1 MRLLAIDTALD
12 LCSVAFAEADPPASA
27 APWSAQVE
35 SQEMLR
41 GHAEA
46 LIPMIERV
54 LAAAGAG
61 YGDLDRIVATVGPGS
76 FTGLRVGL
84 AAARAIALA
93 AKKPLV
99 AVDTLAALA
108 ETHRPS
114 LGRQVI
120 AALIDARR
128 SEVYAALFGAD
139 GELLAAPRA
148 DSAAAVA
155 ADFAPAAP
163 VLVGSGAPLVA
174 AAWPAEA
181 GKPLGNVENPHA
193 PDIMAVVRLGAR
205 GTPTTTARPLY
216 LRPPDAKPQT
226 RFRIERR
233 CS

>member
-1 MRLLAIDTALD
+1 MRILAIDTALD
-12 LCSVAFAEADPPASA
+12 LCSVAIADPDAPAA
-27 APWSAQVE
+27 AIVE

-41 GHAEA
+41 GHAAA
-46 LIPMIERV
+46 LLPMVERV
-54 LAAAGAG
+54 LASAGVG
-61 YGDLDRIVATVGPGS
+61 YGDVDRIAVTVGPGS

-114 LGRQVI
+114 LGREVI

-128 SEVYAALFGAD
+128 NEVYAALYGAD
-139 GELLAAPRA
+139 GEVLAIPRA
-148 DSAAAVA
+148 GSAAAIA
-155 ADFAPAAP
+155 ADFAAANP

-174 AAWPAEA
+174 AAWPAGV
-181 GKPLGNVENPHA
+181 GKPLGNIDNPHA
-193 PDIMAVVRLGAR
+193 PDIMAVIRLGAR
-205 GTPTTTARPLY
+205 GAPTTTARPLY